1 MAMVTITKG
10 EQEAQVTERSFER
23 VWKKEGWKK
32 KEPPKKSTAPSSTQV
47 RDEETSQG

>member
-1 MAMVTITKG
+1 MAMITITKDG
-10 EQEAQVTERSFER
+10 QEAQVTERSFER

-32 KEPPKKSTAPSSTQV
+32 KEEPKKSGSSSSKQV